1 MSRCTENPLLSELH
15 LDEWGKGGIEVGKAD
30 KIYRDMSS
38 THGRFGGG
46 GERKRK
52 PTVFDLEL

>member
-1 MSRCTENPLLSELH
+1 MPRCTENPLLSELH
-15 LDEWGKGGIEVGKAD
+15 LDEWEKGGNEVGKAD

-38 THGRFGGG
+38 THGRFR
-46 GERKRK
+46 GENRKRK

>member
-1 MSRCTENPLLSELH
+1 MPRCTENALLSELH
-15 LDEWGKGGIEVGKAD
+15 LDEQGKGGKEVGKAD

-38 THGRFGGG
+38 THGRFR
-46 GERKRK
+46 EKKKRKRK